1 MARKFGPLGAVI
13 EAEGERMAF
22 FGWLIALGFGIVL
35 ALFAVTNQQAASINV
50 FGADYRDIPTWVVIV
65 GSSAFGAL
73 IVVVISLADR
83 LRWFLASRHQHR
95 TLTEHKRMLVQRDNR
110 IHELEQELL
119 RLRGAA

>member
-1 MARKFGPLGAVI
+1 
-13 EAEGERMAF
+13 MAF
-22 FGWLIALGFGIVL
+22 VGWLVALGFGIIL

-65 GSSAFGAL
+65 GSAAFGAL
-73 IVVVISLADR
+73 IVVVISLVDR
-83 LRWFLASRHQHR
+83 LRWFLASRHQSK